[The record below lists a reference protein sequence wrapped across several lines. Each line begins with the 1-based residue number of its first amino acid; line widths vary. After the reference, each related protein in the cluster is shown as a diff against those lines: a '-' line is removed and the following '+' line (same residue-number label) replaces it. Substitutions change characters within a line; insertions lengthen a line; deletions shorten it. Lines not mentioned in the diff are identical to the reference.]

1 MSFEELIGLDSL
13 IAGMAS
19 LSFMGIAVAL
29 LLAFTIGIFIFWIYS
44 RTYSGVMYSTSFGVS
59 IVALTMISTMVILA
73 VTSNVVLS
81 LGMVGA
87 LSIVRFRT
95 AVKDPMDIVFLFW
108 GITAGI
114 ILAAGFITLVVFGS
128 AIMGIMLSIFSNR
141 PSFTNPYILMVIG
154 SNSQIEEAVR
164 SQLNQAVSKMVIKSK
179 TVSSESIELNFEIR
193 LKADNTAFIDKLNDI
208 EGVTSVMLVSYN
220 GDFMG

>member
-154 SNSQIEEAVR
+154 CNSQIEEAVR